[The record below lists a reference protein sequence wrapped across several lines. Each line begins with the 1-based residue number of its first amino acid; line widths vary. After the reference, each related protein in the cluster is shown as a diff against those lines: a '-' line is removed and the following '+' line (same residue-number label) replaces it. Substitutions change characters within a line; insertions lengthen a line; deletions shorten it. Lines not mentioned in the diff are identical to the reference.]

1 MTTNKDKYKE
11 FRAWM
16 DSLNKKLSS
25 MLMGFTTDDLADQN
39 YYDWWQAGMTIDEA
53 IEELSYEEG
62 FSDLI

>member
-1 MTTNKDKYKE
+1 MTTNKDKDKE

-25 MLMGFTTDDLADQN
+25 MLMGFTTEDLADQN

-53 IEELSYEEG
+53 ISELAEEEG